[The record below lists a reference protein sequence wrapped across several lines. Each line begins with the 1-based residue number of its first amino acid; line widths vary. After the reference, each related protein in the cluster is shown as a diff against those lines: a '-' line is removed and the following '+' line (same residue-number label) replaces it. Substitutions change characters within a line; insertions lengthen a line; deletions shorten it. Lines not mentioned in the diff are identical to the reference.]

1 MEFKRAKKGQNV
13 PNMNS
18 NYVQR
23 PQMTSNN
30 LK

>member
-1 MEFKRAKKGQNV
+1 MEFKRAEKGQNV

-23 PQMTSNN
+23 RQMTSNN